1 MTRNEII
8 ENNRNKKLG
17 QEKPNYQ
24 NCIMKIIEYNN
35 SKNIV
40 IEFQDKYKEKI
51 RTSYSNFNKGNIKNH
66 FIPTVL
72 NIGYLGCTKVNN
84 ANAYKHWVAILYR
97 CYDKTSLKKSPNYI
111 GCSVCDEWLCYKNFE
126 EWYEKNYYE
135 IPNEEMCL
143 DKDILIKGNKIY
155 SPNTCVFVPK
165 RINTLFI
172 KCDKARGNLP
182 IGVSKREENKY
193 KNSYR
198 AKCRNIYGKRITSKT
213 YKNPIECF
221 YEYKKIKEQTIKD
234 AADLYKD
241 KIPNKL
247 YDAMYNWKVEVND

>member
-1 MTRNEII
+1 
-8 ENNRNKKLG
+8 
-17 QEKPNYQ
+17 
-24 NCIMKIIEYNN
+24 
-35 SKNIV
+35 
-40 IEFQDKYKEKI
+40 
-51 RTSYSNFNKGNIKNH
+51 
-66 FIPTVL
+66 
-72 NIGYLGCTKVNN
+72 
-84 ANAYKHWVAILYR
+84 
-97 CYDKTSLKKSPNYI
+97 
-111 GCSVCDEWLCYKNFE
+111 
-126 EWYEKNYYE
+126 
-135 IPNEEMCL
+135 MCL

-155 SPNTCVFVPK
+155 SPNTCIFVPK